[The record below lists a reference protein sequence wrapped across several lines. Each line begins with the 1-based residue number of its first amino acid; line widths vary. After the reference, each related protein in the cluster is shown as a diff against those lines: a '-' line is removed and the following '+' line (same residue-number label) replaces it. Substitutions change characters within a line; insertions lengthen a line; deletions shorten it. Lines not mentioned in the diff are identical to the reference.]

1 MGRHDRCLKMGKR
14 LEGFV
19 RAHPGTTIPQ
29 LARAF
34 GMTYLAV
41 VHGLVWAYRVFED
54 DDKKLYFHDW
64 RIEDEKKTCLSGSG
78 TANSEKYRKGRLVLR
93 RGRTSRM
100 NSISSQDS
108 SSGVIL
114 MRFSKRIWTIRRRR
128 RSRNITPF
136 MRTTCGC
143 KKRWRMHGQK

>member
-1 MGRHDRCLKMGKR
+1 MDRHDRCLEMGR
-14 LEGFV
+14 HLEDFV

-64 RIEDEKKTCLSGSG
+64 RIEDEKK
-78 TANSEKYRKGRLVLR
+78 LV
-93 RGRTSRM
+93 
-100 NSISSQDS
+100 
-108 SSGVIL
+108 
-114 MRFSKRIWTIRRRR
+114 
-128 RSRNITPF
+128 
-136 MRTTCGC
+136 
-143 KKRWRMHGQK
+143 